1 MKTMEN
7 NFSQLG
13 KVSKKCHMCKGGNLQ
28 LVLDLGHQPHSDFFP
43 VAAELDDMEP
53 MFPLRFVLCT
63 DCKLFQIDYFVNPDY
78 LYRGDYLYQS
88 STTKKGTEHYHGMAK
103 EIVERFSFGSDD
115 LAVDIGSNVGV
126 LLQGFKNQGMRVLGV
141 DPAEVSRKAI
151 ANGIDTIIDYF
162 NSEVAELIVQKYGH
176 AKVITGTNVFAH
188 LHDIDSAVEGMK
200 HLLAE
205 DGVIAIE
212 APYAVDLLEH
222 LEYDTIYHQHIGY
235 LSVYPMQAY
244 FERFGLELFAVQK
257 SDIHGGTLRYYVG
270 HTGSHR
276 VEASINEY
284 STLEESVGIYTD
296 AYLTNFASEVAQ
308 QKYDLLELVIKLRK
322 EGKRVAGLSAPAK
335 GNTLL
340 NYCHLDTAYLEFT
353 TEKNPLK
360 IGRYTPGTHIPIYTD
375 DDILDKDVDYALILA
390 WNFADEIMNNM
401 TAFKEKGGK
410 FIIPVP
416 KPRIV

>member
-1 MKTMEN
+1 MDTT
-7 NFSQLG
+7 SSLG
-13 KVSKKCHMCKGGNLQ
+13 HVSRTCHMCKEESLR

-43 VAAELDDMEP
+43 ITAELDQMTP
-53 MFPLRFVLCT
+53 MFPLRFVLCEQ
-63 DCKLFQIDYFVNPDY
+63 CKLFQIDYFVNPDY

-88 STTKKGTEHYHGMAK
+88 STTKKGTEHYHTMAA
-103 EIVERFSFGSDD
+103 EIAERFLCTGED
-115 LAVDIGSNVGV
+115 LAVDVGSNVGV
-126 LLQGFKNQGMRVLGV
+126 LLQGFKNKGMKVLGV
-141 DPAEVSRKAI
+141 DPAEVARKAI
-151 ANGIDTIIDYF
+151 ENGIDTLIEYF
-162 NSEVAELIVQKYGH
+162 NRDIATRIVTEYQK

-200 HLLAE
+200 ILLAD

-235 LSVYPMQAY
+235 LSVAPMQAY
-244 FERFGLELFAVQK
+244 FTKFGLELFAVQK

-270 HTGSHR
+270 HKGAHPIEDSVAT
-276 VEASINEY
+276 Y
-284 STLEESVGIYTD
+284 LLLEETTGIYTE
-296 AYLTNFASEVAQ
+296 AYTERFAERVRT
-308 QKYDLLELVIKLRK
+308 QKYDLIALVLKLKK
-322 EGKRVAGLSAPAK
+322 EGKRVVGLSAPAK

-340 NYCHLDTAYLEFT
+340 NYCHLDTAFLDFT

-360 IGRYTPGTHIPIYTD
+360 VGRFTPGTMLPIYPD
-375 DDILDKDVDYALILA
+375 EAILEQDVDYALILA
-390 WNFADEIMNNM
+390 WNFADEIMKNM

-416 KPRIV
+416 TPHIV

>member
-1 MKTMEN
+1 MDTT
-7 NFSQLG
+7 SSLG
-13 KVSKKCHMCKGGNLQ
+13 HVSRTCHMCKEESLR

-43 VAAELDDMEP
+43 TTAELDQMTP
-53 MFPLRFVLCT
+53 MFPLRFVLCEQ
-63 DCKLFQIDYFVNPDY
+63 CKLFQIDYFVNPDY

-88 STTKKGTEHYHGMAK
+88 STTKKGTEHYHTMAA
-103 EIVERFSFGSDD
+103 EIAERFLCTGED
-115 LAVDIGSNVGV
+115 LAVDVGSNVGV
-126 LLQGFKNQGMRVLGV
+126 LLQGFKNKGMKVLGV
-141 DPAEVSRKAI
+141 DPAEVARKAI
-151 ANGIDTIIDYF
+151 ENGIDTLIEYF
-162 NSEVAELIVQKYGH
+162 NRDIATRIVTEYQK

-200 HLLAE
+200 ILLAD

-235 LSVYPMQAY
+235 LSVAPMQSY
-244 FERFGLELFAVQK
+244 FTKFGLELFAVQK

-270 HTGSHR
+270 HKGAHPIEDSVRTFR
-276 VEASINEY
+276 A
-284 STLEESVGIYTD
+284 LEETTGIYTE
-296 AYLTNFASEVAQ
+296 AYTERFAERVLT
-308 QKYDLLELVIKLRK
+308 QKYDLIALVLKLKK
-322 EGKRVAGLSAPAK
+322 EGKRVVGLSAPAK

-340 NYCHLDTAYLEFT
+340 NYCHLDTAFLDFT

-360 IGRYTPGTHIPIYTD
+360 VGRFTPGTMLPIYPD
-375 DDILDKDVDYALILA
+375 EAILEQDVDYALILA
-390 WNFADEIMNNM
+390 WNFADEIMKNM

-416 KPRIV
+416 TPHIV